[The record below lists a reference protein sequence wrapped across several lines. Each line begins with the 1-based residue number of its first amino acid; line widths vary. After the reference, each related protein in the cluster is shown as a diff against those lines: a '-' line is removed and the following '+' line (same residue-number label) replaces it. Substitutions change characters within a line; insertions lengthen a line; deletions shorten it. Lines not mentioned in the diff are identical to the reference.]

1 MRFLLDTNACIVL
14 LNQTSQA
21 LATRVR
27 EQLPSDI
34 GLPAPVVFELYYG
47 AYKSKQTVQN
57 LELLDR
63 MAFETV
69 PFDAG
74 DARAAGAV
82 RSQLEAAGRPIGPYD
97 LLIAGQALAR
107 GLILITANTREFQ
120 RVNGLDCED
129 WTIEGHRPPPE
140 AV

>member
-1 MRFLLDTNACIVL
+1 MA
-14 LNQTSQA
+14 
-21 LATRVR
+21 
-27 EQLPSDI
+27 
-34 GLPAPVVFELYYG
+34 FELYYG
-47 AYKSKQTVQN
+47 AHKSQQTARN

-107 GLILITANTREFQ
+107 GLTLVTANTREFQ

-129 WTIEGHRPPPE
+129 WTICG
-140 AV
+140 

>member
-1 MRFLLDTNACIVL
+1 MRFLLDTNACIAL
-14 LNQTSQA
+14 LNQTS
-21 LATRVR
+21 RVLDAR
-27 EQLPSDI
+27 IRAQPPGDI

-47 AYKSKQTVQN
+47 AYKSKQTVRN
-57 LELLDR
+57 LELLGR

-74 DARAAGAV
+74 DAHAAGAV

-107 GLILITANTREFQ
+107 GLTLVTANAREFQ
-120 RVNGLDCED
+120 RVSGLDWED
-129 WTIEGHRPPPE
+129 WTTT
-140 AV
+140 A

>member
-47 AYKSKQTVQN
+47 AYKSKRTVRN

-63 MAFETV
+63 MAFETI
-69 PFDAG
+69 PFDAA
-74 DARAAGAV
+74 DARVAGAV
-82 RSQLEAAGRPIGPYD
+82 RSQLEALGRPIGPYD

-107 GLILITANTREFQ
+107 GLTLVTANTREFQ
-120 RVNGLDCED
+120 RVSGLDCED
-129 WTIEGHRPPPE
+129 WTIEG
-140 AV
+140 